1 MNFESFP
8 EIKSERLILRKI
20 EESDAPVFLYLRSD
34 ETINQFIE
42 RPEHRKT
49 KTIAQALQ
57 FITEIKE
64 NFDNNKSVIWGII
77 YKNEPELIGSIC
89 LWNFSENNTIA
100 EVGYDLNPAFQNK
113 GIMTEALRCVVKFGF
128 NELKLDKI
136 EAFTHY
142 KNESSKK
149 LLETNGFHF
158 MENRKDQNNDS
169 NYIYELLNSQR

>member
-8 EIKSERLILRKI
+8 EIKSERLLLRKI
-20 EESDAPVFLYLRSD
+20 EESDAPVILYLRSD

-142 KNESSKK
+142 KNENSKK